1 MRALFLSL
9 AILLGVAAMATAAD
23 ENHRRLAERHA
34 PVIFQESRSTVLDFI
49 TKFDYDGD
57 WKGDN
62 NWRNAYLYDLPGHV
76 YFSVIESTSHYF
88 ITYAFYH
95 ARDYTARPYEGFAP
109 KSEHENDMEGLT
121 VTVEKDGTPFGKAV
135 LLETLAHDVFFK
147 YDNPDNRRVSAGS
160 LRLDGSM
167 TFVDGRPAVF
177 VEAEGHGVT
186 SASRA
191 VAGSVGLF
199 PGIVYRYTGHA
210 SVPQSNRDPQA
221 TYDLVSIEDTLWA
234 RRFDVGELFCC
245 AEPYVMADGQT
256 VNVGSA
262 FNGPIGG
269 CAAKPPWGWD
279 QVSDRIAM
287 GDWFRDP
294 LKAYPTQVRIENFGG
309 TYVHNP
315 YLQSDGRSASQPCA
329 QSATS
334 KTVKGA
340 LVESLLGI
348 GRAITDRGLSSGD
361 IGAQA
366 KQLFLGNNAL
376 LEWAQKDAFQ
386 QWSWDQSLAAL
397 PSIVTEGLR
406 DEMRIPRAA
415 GFALTSPSFNAPS
428 RYFDNVVLRYRT
440 PLEGLRARVVWSYD
454 PAGDFS
460 DELSVTAPIARA
472 DAPRITQIRLSDSDK
487 WDPSKTV
494 VRIKVLIESP
504 AGVVAEAAPGGA
516 TATSDQFAIN
526 YVVFDRAA
534 FSDTFERPR

>member
-1 MRALFLSL
+1 MRALAL
-9 AILLGVAAMATAAD
+9 ACALLLGVTAPASAAD
-23 ENHRRLAERHA
+23 EQHRRVAEHYA

-76 YFSVIESTSHYF
+76 YYGVIESTNHYF

-109 KSEHENDMEGLT
+109 KTEHENDMEGLT
-121 VTVEKDGTPFGKAV
+121 LTVEKDGTPFGTAI
-135 LLETLAHDVFFK
+135 LLETLAHDIFFK
-147 YDNPDNRRVSAGS
+147 YDNRDHRRVSAGS

-177 VEAEGHGVT
+177 VEAEGHGVKGADRGVA
-186 SASRA
+186 ASVDSFA
-191 VAGSVGLF
+191 
-199 PGIVYRYTGHA
+199 GIVYRYTGQA
-210 SVPQSNRDPQA
+210 SVPRSNRDPRA
-221 TYDLVSIEDTLWA
+221 TYDLVAIEDTLWA
-234 RRFDVGELFCC
+234 RRFETGSIFCC
-245 AEPYVMADGQT
+245 ADPYVMADGST
-256 VNVGSA
+256 VNLGSA

-279 QVSDRIAM
+279 QATDRIGK

-294 LKAYPTQVRIENFGG
+294 LKAYPTQVRIENFTG

-315 YLQSDGRSASQPCA
+315 YLQSDGRSAGQPCA

-340 LVESLLGI
+340 LAQTLFGI
-348 GRAITDRGLSSGD
+348 GRAITDRGLTTGD
-361 IGAQA
+361 MGAQA
-366 KQLFLGNNAL
+366 RQLFLGNNPL
-376 LEWAQKDAFQ
+376 LEWSQRDAFQ

-428 RYFDNVVLRYRT
+428 RYFDNLVLRYRT
-440 PLEGLRARVVWSYD
+440 PLEGLRARVVWSYE
-454 PAGDFS
+454 ATGEFH
-460 DELSVTAPIARA
+460 DELSVTVPVARA
-472 DAPRITQIRLSDSDK
+472 DTPRIAQIRLRESDK
-487 WDPSKTV
+487 WDPSRTIL
-494 VRIKVLIESP
+494 RIRMQIES
-504 AGVVAEAAPGGA
+504 ADGVVAEATPGSA
-516 TATSDQFAIN
+516 TSSDQFAIN
-526 YVVFDRAA
+526 YVVFDRDA